1 MAIRIKKVIRTDQW
15 IVFIF
20 VWKLF
25 KRVKLRDNINVIEYN
40 RIITRKIMF
49 WLSLLKNLQ
58 VSKLYIIFGA
68 ILRLL
73 KVPTVPQYW
82 AKLTGIG
89 YKE

>member
-1 MAIRIKKVIRTDQW
+1 MTIRIKKVIRTDQW

-25 KRVKLRDNINVIEYN
+25 KRVELKDKINVIEHN
-40 RIITRKIMF
+40 RVITRKIMF
-49 WLSLLKNLQ
+49 RLSLRKNLQ

-73 KVPTVPQYW
+73 KDPTVPRYW
-82 AKLTGIG
+82 QKLTGIG

>member
-1 MAIRIKKVIRTDQW
+1 MTIRIKKVIRTDQQ
-15 IVFIF
+15 IAFIF

-25 KRVKLRDNINVIEYN
+25 TRAQLRNKITVIEHN
-40 RIITRKIMF
+40 KVITRKVMF
-49 WLSLLKNLQ
+49 RLSFRKNLQ
-58 VSKLYIIFGA
+58 VNKLHIIFGA

-73 KVPTVPQYW
+73 KDPTVPRYW

>member
-1 MAIRIKKVIRTDQW
+1 MMIRIKNVIRKDQW
-15 IVFIF
+15 IVFTF

-25 KRVKLRDNINVIEYN
+25 KRVELRDKISVIEHN
-40 RIITRKIMF
+40 RVITRKIMF
-49 WLSLLKNLQ
+49 RLSLWKRLQ
-58 VSKLYIIFGA
+58 VSKLRIIFGA

-73 KVPTVPQYW
+73 KVPTVPRYW

>member
-1 MAIRIKKVIRTDQW
+1 MIRIKKVIRADQW

-25 KRVKLRDNINVIEYN
+25 KRVELRDKINVIERN
-40 RIITRKIMF
+40 RVITRKIMF
-49 WLSLLKNLQ
+49 WLSLWKNLQ

-68 ILRLL
+68 ILQLL
-73 KVPTVPQYW
+73 KFPTVPQYW
-82 AKLTGIG
+82 AKLISIS